1 MDIIAIERKTYEKMI
16 NDFEK
21 LFSETLLITEKYK
34 NVLHKK
40 EWLDNHD
47 VCVMLGISKRTLQ
60 TYKEQGLLP
69 YSKLCRKNYFK
80 KSDVVK
86 LLKNHIRQ

>member
-1 MDIIAIERKTYEKMI
+1 MEVITIERKTYEKMI

-21 LFSETLLITEKYK
+21 LYSQTLLVTEKYK
-34 NVLHKK
+34 NLLRRK

-60 TYKEQGLLP
+60 TYKENGLL
-69 YSKLCRKNYFK
+69 SHSRICRKNYFK
-80 KSDVVK
+80 KSDVIK
-86 LLKNHIRQ
+86 LLENHIK